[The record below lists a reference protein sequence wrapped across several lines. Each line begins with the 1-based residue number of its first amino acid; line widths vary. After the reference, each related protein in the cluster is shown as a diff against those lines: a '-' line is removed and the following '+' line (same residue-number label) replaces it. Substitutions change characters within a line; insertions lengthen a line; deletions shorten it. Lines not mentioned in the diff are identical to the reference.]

1 MNDYIICMD
10 ASGDLIREVAA
21 DNGIEF
27 VPMEYSLGEEMRTS
41 QGCESEELLKKFYD
55 GQRNGDLTKTSQISP
70 YMYES
75 YFKPFLEKGKSVL
88 YFCLSSGLSS
98 TYQSAMLAAE
108 ARKSPFRKGT

>member
-10 ASGDLIREVAA
+10 ASGDIIKDAA
-21 DNGIEF
+21 MENEIHF

-70 YMYES
+70 YMYEE
-75 YFKPFLEKGKSVL
+75 YFKKIL
-88 YFCLSSGLSS
+88 
-98 TYQSAMLAAE
+98 
-108 ARKSPFRKGT
+108 